1 MQIGKSSSSERVGD
15 MSLWS
20 AGDKDEEGE
29 VVIMKEERYR
39 FKNAALYGFSD
50 AFIETINNN
59 QASRGWCIEISC
71 LERLTK
77 RLDNQRSELGFEG
90 SSEEER
96 VLLNSSG
103 NLLARPGDVYGDLV
117 GNCSDEALGVTA
129 CEIGTREE
137 EAGEEKLF

>member
-1 MQIGKSSSSERVGD
+1 

-29 VVIMKEERYR
+29 VVFVKEERYR
-39 FKNAALYGFSD
+39 FQNAALYGFSD

-90 SSEEER
+90 SFDR
-96 VLLNSSG
+96 WRLP
-103 NLLARPGDVYGDLV
+103 AHQAPG
-117 GNCSDEALGVTA
+117 S
-129 CEIGTREE
+129 R
-137 EAGEEKLF
+137 